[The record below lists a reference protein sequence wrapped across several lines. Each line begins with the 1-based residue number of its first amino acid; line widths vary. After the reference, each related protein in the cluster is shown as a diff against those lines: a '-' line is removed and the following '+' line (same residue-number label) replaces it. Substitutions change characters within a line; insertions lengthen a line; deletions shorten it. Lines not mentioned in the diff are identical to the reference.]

1 MRLGIKFSPMRRGP
15 IERLRQLLHVDPV
28 GNLERGFAHGVL
40 ALVTVLAKAD
50 RPAVAWFFAHRS
62 IGSRADMSAFD
73 GRLRMTGRTSMAPD
87 PFSVR
92 RASPA
97 AFGFVALVL
106 DASW

>member
-1 MRLGIKFSPMRRGP
+1 MRAGP

-50 RPAVAWFFAHRS
+50 RPPVRRLDSSAPVCSH
-62 IGSRADMSAFD
+62 ADMGAFD
-73 GRLRMTGRTSMAPD
+73 GRLRMTGRTRMAAN